1 MPQNLTNKP
10 KFDFRIETAEV
21 RKEKQGFLF
30 YVLPP
35 LLVLGV
41 FVYCDMKSPEKAAV
55 SASPVV
61 QKVHYSTTAQPVS
74 DEELGEEEEGEEEET
89 GEGEAADE

>member
-1 MPQNLTNKP
+1 MPQNLTNTP
-10 KFDFRIETAEV
+10 KFDFKVETAEV
-21 RKEKQGFLF
+21 HRQKQGFLF

-41 FVYCDMKSPEKAAV
+41 FVYCDMKSPKKAAV
-55 SASPVV
+55 PAFPTV

-74 DEELGEEEEGEEEET
+74 DEELNEEDEEEGEEEE
-89 GEGEAADE
+89 GEASDE